1 MQAFLITLL
10 SNFEFSIPEG
20 AKGIRRDRSGVM
32 TPMVVGEEDRGAQLP
47 LKVTL
52 LSSK

>member
-10 SNFEFSIPEG
+10 SNFEFSIPDG
-20 AKGIRRDRSGVM
+20 GKDIRRDRSGVM

-52 LSSK
+52 LGSK